1 MKKNQATAVACYGEV
16 AGVSG
21 GCAFGLNLVTASYGT
36 DGVIDGD
43 FMMPSAV
50 GHRQGGMG
58 LCFFRP
64 RD

>member
-16 AGVSG
+16 AGHSV
-21 GCAFGLNLVTASYGT
+21 GCAFGLNLGT
-36 DGVIDGD
+36 TPHGTEGVIDGD

-50 GHRQGGMG
+50 GRRQGGMG